1 MLERQ
6 RKKVLAAVSPYL
18 EPYEHM
24 RAAFI
29 GQTPIPPITYLLIG
43 PILFL
48 PIIKFRTIVVT
59 ERHLYV
65 FSHKW
70 MRTYKYTGEP
80 YKVKIEGA
88 RLEDGASW
96 ARVDGGPKLWVMP
109 FGPVKRSLDEL
120 GKVAFDSRAK
130 RLREGVAARDRGYGT
145 TPM

>member
-6 RKKVLAAVSPYL
+6 RKKVEAAVSRHL
-18 EPYEHM
+18 ELDEHM

-29 GQTPIPPITYLLIG
+29 GQTPSPPITYLLIG

-48 PIIKFRTIVVT
+48 PIIKFRTIIVT
-59 ERHLYV
+59 ERQLYV

-70 MRTYKYTGEP
+70 MRSYEYTGEP
-80 YKVKIEGA
+80 YKVEIEQA
-88 RLEDGASW
+88 RLESGASW

-120 GKVAFDSRAK
+120 EKVAFDSSAK
-130 RLREGVAARDRGYGT
+130 RTAALAARRCSLRT
-145 TPM
+145 AA